1 MSCNE
6 IVSKDEIGHES
17 PGRYLTH
24 SEMEQFKIDCPI
36 CGITVNMIQF
46 SEHLRDDVE
55 RIRNKTVPK

>member
-6 IVSKDEIGHES
+6 IMINSRTEQEC

-36 CGITVNMIQF
+36 CGHTTSMAEF
-46 SEHLRDDVE
+46 SEHLRDDVA
-55 RIRNKTVPK
+55 RIISKDTS